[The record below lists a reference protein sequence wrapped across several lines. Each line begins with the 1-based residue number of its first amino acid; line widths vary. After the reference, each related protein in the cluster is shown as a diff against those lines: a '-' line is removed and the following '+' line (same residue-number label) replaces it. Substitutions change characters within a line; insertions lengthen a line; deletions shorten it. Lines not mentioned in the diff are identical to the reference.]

1 MNPIPLYNQS
11 NISQQ
16 VNNDE
21 LCAICL
27 DNINTAPIHTLH
39 ECNHSFH
46 SNCLIESLRINKTC
60 PLCRGSSDDRSRLR
74 LRTNGMIFRHILSFS
89 KSKNNKCNKLK
100 SLIKSYERIRDSEK
114 MYKNEYKQF
123 MKSNKDIIQK
133 KNYLSRKKWIAH
145 SKLFRIKREIL
156 SLPII
161 PINKK

>member
-100 SLIKSYERIRDSEK
+100 SLIEKKMDS
-114 MYKNEYKQF
+114 
-123 MKSNKDIIQK
+123 S
-133 KNYLSRKKWIAH
+133 
-145 SKLFRIKREIL
+145 
-156 SLPII
+156 
-161 PINKK
+161 